1 MRRAVFNQ
9 KGGVGKSNIAV
20 NLATVSVKAGVKT
33 LSVDLDVQRNNTHY
47 IVGEPSEAL
56 PGVEDSFKTNYLYL
70 QENQARF

>member
-33 LSVDLDVQRNNTHY
+33 LLADLDVQRNSTHY
-47 IVGEPSEAL
+47 MWASLPRHFQAL
-56 PGVEDSFKTNYLYL
+56 KISQNQLCL
-70 QENQARF
+70 SQENQSRF